1 MGGQKFKLDFSDL
14 ILYNIILSERIM
26 KNSKFVLIDPK
37 LKQYTAYENGK
48 KVLKV
53 ISDRPLMPSEV
64 EDFRINPHADDEDFD
79 GNDPDGDLVA

>member
-1 MGGQKFKLDFSDL
+1 
-14 ILYNIILSERIM
+14 M

-53 ISDRPLMPSEV
+53 TSDRLLMPHEV